1 MDAAVYDRLYATEE
15 GHWWFRGRRA
25 VIWALLG
32 RAGVTRADRL
42 LDAGCGT
49 GRNLVEYGPLAAE
62 VEGIEPSELAV
73 DYCRQRGLAGVRQAG
88 LDALPYEDERFDLL
102 LATDVLEHLEDD
114 VTGLLELRRVARSDA
129 ALLITVPAYQWLWSQ
144 HDDTHHHFRR
154 YTRTLLEQRVHAGGW
169 RVEVGTY
176 FNTAL
181 LPPIATVRMLGRRR
195 PVSDDGRS
203 DYELTTGPLNTILE
217 RPMQAE
223 AALIARG
230 ASLPAGVSIGMVC
243 RPVGQPRGTSTS

>member
-1 MDAAVYDRLYATEE
+1 MYDRLYALEE

-25 VIWALLG
+25 VIHALLG
-32 RAGVTRADRL
+32 RAGVARAERL

-62 VEGIEPSELAV
+62 AEGVDPSEVAV
-73 DYCRQRGLAGVRQAG
+73 EYCRRRGLRGVRRAG
-88 LDALPYEDERFDLL
+88 LDALPFEDERFDLL

-114 VTGLLELRRVARSDA
+114 VAGLLELRRVSRRDA

-154 YTRTLLEQRVHAGGW
+154 YTRRLLAGRIRAGGW
-169 RVEVGTY
+169 RVEVATC

-181 LPPIATVRMLGRRR
+181 LAPIAAVRTLGRRR
-195 PVSDDGRS
+195 AVPDDGRS
-203 DYELTTGPLNTILE
+203 DYELTGGPLNAILE
-217 RPMQAE
+217 RPMRAE

-230 ASLPAGVSIGMVC
+230 ATLPAGVSIGMVC
-243 RPVGQPRGTSTS
+243 RAVGQSRGTSTS